1 MPLTTKEIE
10 DTSDIKGVS
19 FPHGERFR
27 RIIITGPPGS
37 GKSTLI
43 AKLGGWPM
51 EGYLDLA
58 QKNWWRSPSLNFRP
72 REVHFG
78 FPFEGHK
85 VSRAVY
91 EWEWLESPTPVNLD
105 RIQIPPEKRWLLGTA
120 WKNRYTYYF
129 QLPPPRMTYVMRSL
143 RARLGS
149 HHVDDLLT
157 QKIVEK
163 QITAYEIL
171 ALHFHYHGLKVYI
184 RNSFE
189 GRPRRIVNPNPDKPV
204 EAKHKSRFI
213 GELTNDE

>member
-19 FPHGERFR
+19 FPCGERFR

-43 AKLGGWPM
+43 NKLGGWPM

-91 EWEWLESPTPVNLD
+91 EWEWLESPTPVNLN
-105 RIQIPPEKRWLLGTA
+105 RIKIPPEKRWWLGTE
-120 WKNRYTYYF
+120 WRNRFTFYF
-129 QLPPPRMTYVMRSL
+129 QLPPPRLAYVVRSL

-149 HHVDDLLT
+149 HYVDDLLT

-163 QITAYEIL
+163 QIRAYEIL

-184 RNSFE
+184 RNSFA
-189 GRPRRIVNPNPDKPV
+189 GRPRRIVNAADVSTGGDQPQPV
-204 EAKHKSRFI
+204 YNRFA
-213 GELTNDE
+213 

>member
-19 FPHGERFR
+19 FPCGERFR

-43 AKLGGWPM
+43 NKLGGWPM

-85 VSRAVY
+85 VSRAVF
-91 EWEWLESPTPVNLD
+91 EQEWLESPTPVNLG
-105 RIQIPPEKRWLLGTA
+105 RIQIPPKKRWLLGTE
-120 WKNRYTYYF
+120 WKNRYTFYF
-129 QLPPPRMTYVMRSL
+129 QLPPPRMTYVARSL

-171 ALHFHYHGLKVYI
+171 AFHFHYHGLKVYI
-184 RNSFE
+184 RDSFE
-189 GRPRRIVNPNPDKPV
+189 GRPRRIVNAADM
-204 EAKHKSRFI
+204 ST
-213 GELTNDE
+213 GEDQPQN

>member
-19 FPHGERFR
+19 FPCGERFR

-43 AKLGGWPM
+43 NKLGGWPM

-85 VSRAVY
+85 VSRAVF
-91 EWEWLESPTPVNLD
+91 EQEWLESPTPVNLG
-105 RIQIPPEKRWLLGTA
+105 RIQIPPKKRWLLGTE
-120 WKNRYTYYF
+120 WKNRYTFYF
-129 QLPPPRMTYVMRSL
+129 QLPPPRMTYVARSL

-157 QKIVEK
+157 RKIVEK
-163 QITAYEIL
+163 QIQAYEIL
-171 ALHFHYHGLKVYI
+171 AFHFHYHSLKVYI

-189 GRPRRIVNPNPDKPV
+189 GRPRRIVNAADMSTGGVQPQT
-204 EAKHKSRFI
+204 S
-213 GELTNDE
+213 

>member
-19 FPHGERFR
+19 FPCGERFR

-43 AKLGGWPM
+43 NKLGGWPM

-85 VSRAVY
+85 VSRAVF
-91 EWEWLESPTPVNLD
+91 EQEWLESPTPVNLG
-105 RIQIPPEKRWLLGTA
+105 RIQIPPKKRWLLGTE
-120 WKNRYTYYF
+120 WKNRYTFYF
-129 QLPPPRMTYVMRSL
+129 QLPPPRMTYVARSL

-171 ALHFHYHGLKVYI
+171 AFHFHYHGLRVYI

-189 GRPRRIVNPNPDKPV
+189 GRPRRIVNAADISTDGDQPQTSYN
-204 EAKHKSRFI
+204 RFV
-213 GELTNDE
+213 

>member
-19 FPHGERFR
+19 FPCGERFR

-43 AKLGGWPM
+43 NKLGGWPM

-85 VSRAVY
+85 VSRAVF
-91 EWEWLESPTPVNLD
+91 EQEWLESPTPVNLD
-105 RIQIPPEKRWLLGTA
+105 RIQIPPKKRWLLGTE
-120 WKNRYTYYF
+120 WKNKYTFYF
-129 QLPPPRMTYVMRSL
+129 QLPPPHMTYVARSL

-163 QITAYEIL
+163 QITAFEIL
-171 ALHFHYHGLKVYI
+171 AFHFHYHGLKVYI
-184 RNSFE
+184 RDSFE
-189 GRPRRIVNPNPDKPV
+189 GRPRRIVNPNPDKP
-204 EAKHKSRFI
+204 
-213 GELTNDE
+213 ELTNDE

>member
-1 MPLTTKEIE
+1 
-10 DTSDIKGVS
+10 
-19 FPHGERFR
+19 
-27 RIIITGPPGS
+27 
-37 GKSTLI
+37 
-43 AKLGGWPM
+43 M

-189 GRPRRIVNPNPDKPV
+189 GRPRRIVNPNPDKP
-204 EAKHKSRFI
+204 
-213 GELTNDE
+213 ELTNDE

>member
-1 MPLTTKEIE
+1 MPLITKEIE
-10 DTSDIKGVS
+10 ATSDIKGVS
-19 FPHGERFR
+19 FPYGERFR

-43 AKLGGWPM
+43 NKLGGWPM

-85 VSRAVY
+85 VSRAVF
-91 EWEWLESPTPVNLD
+91 EQEWLVSPTPVDLG
-105 RIQIPPEKRWLLGTA
+105 RIQIPPKKRWLLGTE
-120 WKNRYTYYF
+120 WKNRYTFYF
-129 QLPPPRMTYVMRSL
+129 QLPPPRMTYVARSL

-171 ALHFHYHGLKVYI
+171 AFHFHYHGLKVYI
-184 RNSFE
+184 RDSFE
-189 GRPRRIVNPNPDKPV
+189 GRPKRIVNAADIS
-204 EAKHKSRFI
+204 A
-213 GELTNDE
+213 DENRPLSS

>member
-1 MPLTTKEIE
+1 MPLSTKEIE

-19 FPHGERFR
+19 YPYGERFR

-43 AKLGGWPM
+43 KKLGGWPI

-58 QKNWWRSPSLNFRP
+58 QKSWWRSPSLSFRP
-72 REVHFG
+72 REVNFG

-85 VSRAVY
+85 VSRAVH
-91 EWEWLESPTPVNLD
+91 EWEWLESPTLVDLV
-105 RIQIPPEKRWLLGTA
+105 RIQIPPKKRWWLGTE
-120 WKNRYTYYF
+120 WRNKFTFYF
-129 QLPPPRMTYVMRSL
+129 QLPPPRMTYVVRSL

-157 QKIVEK
+157 PKIVEK
-163 QITAYEIL
+163 QIKVYEIL
-171 ALHFHYHGLKVYI
+171 ALHFHNHGLRVYI

-189 GRPRRIVNPNPDKPV
+189 GRPRRIVNAV
-204 EAKHKSRFI
+204 GMFR
-213 GELTNDE
+213 GED

>member
-10 DTSDIKGVS
+10 DTTDIKGIS
-19 FPHGERFR
+19 FPNGERFR

-43 AKLGGWPM
+43 NKLGGWPM

-58 QKNWWRSPSLNFRP
+58 QKNWWRSHILFYRP

-78 FPFEGHK
+78 FPFEGHTA
-85 VSRAVY
+85 SLAVY

-105 RIQIPPEKRWLLGTA
+105 RIQIPPQKRWFLGTE
-120 WKNRYTYYF
+120 WRNRYTFYF
-129 QLPPPRMTYVMRSL
+129 QLPPPRMTYVVRSL
-143 RARLGS
+143 RARLRS
-149 HHVDDLLT
+149 HHVDDILT
-157 QKIVEK
+157 QELVEK

-171 ALHFHYHGLKVYI
+171 ASHFHYHGLKVYI

-189 GRPRRIVNPNPDKPV
+189 GRPRRIVNVADMSTGGDQPQTSYN
-204 EAKHKSRFI
+204 RFA
-213 GELTNDE
+213 

>member
-1 MPLTTKEIE
+1 MSLTTKEIE

-19 FPHGERFR
+19 FPCGERFR

-43 AKLGGWPM
+43 NKLGGWPM

-85 VSRAVY
+85 VSRAVF
-91 EWEWLESPTPVNLD
+91 EQEWLESPTPVNLG
-105 RIQIPPEKRWLLGTA
+105 RIQIPPKKRWLLGTE
-120 WKNRYTYYF
+120 WKNRYTFYF
-129 QLPPPRMTYVMRSL
+129 QLPPPRMTYVARSL

-171 ALHFHYHGLKVYI
+171 AFHFHYHGLKVYI

-189 GRPRRIVNPNPDKPV
+189 GRPRRIVNPADISTGGVQPQTSYN
-204 EAKHKSRFI
+204 RFV
-213 GELTNDE
+213 

>member
-10 DTSDIKGVS
+10 DISDIKGVS
-19 FPHGERFR
+19 FPHGEQFR
-27 RIIITGPPGS
+27 RIIVTGPPGS

-43 AKLGGWPM
+43 SKLGGWPM

-85 VSRAVY
+85 VSRAVF
-91 EWEWLESPTPVNLD
+91 EQEWLESPTPVNLG
-105 RIQIPPEKRWLLGTA
+105 RIQIPPQKRWLLGTE
-120 WKNRYTYYF
+120 WKNRYTFYF
-129 QLPPPRMTYVMRSL
+129 QLPPPRMTYVARSL

-149 HHVDDLLT
+149 HHVDGLLT

-171 ALHFHYHGLKVYI
+171 AFHFHYHGLKVYI

-189 GRPRRIVNPNPDKPV
+189 GKPQRIVN
-204 EAKHKSRFI
+204 AAGMSTG
-213 GELTNDE
+213 GEQFQRT

>member
-43 AKLGGWPM
+43 NKLGGWPM

-58 QKNWWRSPSLNFRP
+58 QKNWWRSPILSYRP

-85 VSRAVY
+85 VSRAVF
-91 EWEWLESPTPVNLD
+91 EQEWLESPTPVNLG
-105 RIQIPPEKRWLLGTA
+105 RIQIPPKKRWLLGTE
-120 WKNRYTYYF
+120 WKNRYTFYF
-129 QLPPPRMTYVMRSL
+129 QLPPPRMTYVARSL

-171 ALHFHYHGLKVYI
+171 AFHFHYHGLKVYI

-189 GRPRRIVNPNPDKPV
+189 GKPQRIVN
-204 EAKHKSRFI
+204 AAGMSTG
-213 GELTNDE
+213 GEQFQRT

>member
-19 FPHGERFR
+19 FPYGERFR

-43 AKLGGWPM
+43 NKLGGWPM

-58 QKNWWRSPSLNFRP
+58 QKNWWRSPILNFRP

-78 FPFEGHK
+78 FPFEGHR
-85 VSRAVY
+85 VSRAVF
-91 EWEWLESPTPVNLD
+91 EQEWLESPTPVKLG
-105 RIQIPPEKRWLLGTA
+105 RIQIPPKKRWLLGTE
-120 WKNRYTYYF
+120 WKNRYTFYF
-129 QLPPPRMTYVMRSL
+129 QLPPPRMTYVARSL

-171 ALHFHYHGLKVYI
+171 AAHFHYHGLKVYI
-184 RNSFE
+184 RDSFE
-189 GRPRRIVNPNPDKPV
+189 GRPRRIVNAADMSIGEDQPQTSY
-204 EAKHKSRFI
+204 SRFV
-213 GELTNDE
+213 

>member
-10 DTSDIKGVS
+10 DTLDIKGVS
-19 FPHGERFR
+19 FPYGERFR

-43 AKLGGWPM
+43 NKLGGWPM

-58 QKNWWRSPSLNFRP
+58 QKNWWRSPILNFRP

-85 VSRAVY
+85 VSRAVF
-91 EWEWLESPTPVNLD
+91 EQEWLESPTPVNLG
-105 RIQIPPEKRWLLGTA
+105 RIQIPPKKRWLLGTE
-120 WKNRYTYYF
+120 WKNRYTFYF
-129 QLPPPRMTYVMRSL
+129 QLPPPRMTYVARSL

-149 HHVDDLLT
+149 HHVDGLLT

-171 ALHFHYHGLKVYI
+171 AFHFHYHGLKVYI
-184 RNSFE
+184 RDSFE
-189 GRPRRIVNPNPDKPV
+189 GRPRRIVNAADMSTGGDQPENSY
-204 EAKHKSRFI
+204 SRFV
-213 GELTNDE
+213 

>member
-1 MPLTTKEIE
+1 VLEKMPLTTKEIE

-19 FPHGERFR
+19 FPCGERFR

-43 AKLGGWPM
+43 NKLGGWPM

-85 VSRAVY
+85 VSRAVF
-91 EWEWLESPTPVNLD
+91 EQEWLESPTPVNLD
-105 RIQIPPEKRWLLGTA
+105 RIQIPPKKRWLLGTE
-120 WKNRYTYYF
+120 WKNRYTFYF
-129 QLPPPRMTYVMRSL
+129 QLPPPRMTYVARSL

-149 HHVDDLLT
+149 HHVDNLLT

-171 ALHFHYHGLKVYI
+171 AFHFHYHGLKVYI

-204 EAKHKSRFI
+204 GAQR
-213 GELTNDE
+213 

>member
-1 MPLTTKEIE
+1 MPLITKEIE
-10 DTSDIKGVS
+10 DILDIKGIS
-19 FPHGERFR
+19 FPCGERFR
-27 RIIITGPPGS
+27 RIIVTGPPGS

-43 AKLGGWPM
+43 NKLGGWPM

-78 FPFEGHK
+78 FPFEAHET
-85 VSRAVY
+85 SHAVY
-91 EWEWLESPTPVNLD
+91 EREWLEYPTPVNLD
-105 RIQIPPEKRWLLGTA
+105 RIQIPPEKRWLLGTE
-120 WKNRYTYYF
+120 WKKRYTFYF
-129 QLPPPRMTYVMRSL
+129 QLPPPRMTYVVRSL

-171 ALHFHYHGLKVYI
+171 ASHFHYNGLKVYI

-189 GRPRRIVNPNPDKPV
+189 GRPRRIVNAADM
-204 EAKHKSRFI
+204 ST
-213 GELTNDE
+213 G

>member
-10 DTSDIKGVS
+10 DTTDIKGVS
-19 FPHGERFR
+19 FPCGERFR

-43 AKLGGWPM
+43 NKLGGWPM

-85 VSRAVY
+85 VSRAVF
-91 EWEWLESPTPVNLD
+91 EQEWLESPTPVNLGC
-105 RIQIPPEKRWLLGTA
+105 IQIPPQKRWLLGTE
-120 WKNRYTYYF
+120 WRNRYTFYF
-129 QLPPPRMTYVMRSL
+129 QLPPPRMTYVARSL
-143 RARLGS
+143 RARIGS

-171 ALHFHYHGLKVYI
+171 ASHFHYHGLKVYI

-189 GRPRRIVNPNPDKPV
+189 GRPRRIVNAADMSTGEDQPQTSYN
-204 EAKHKSRFI
+204 RFV
-213 GELTNDE
+213 

>member
-1 MPLTTKEIE
+1 MSLTTKEIE

-19 FPHGERFR
+19 FPCGERFR

-43 AKLGGWPM
+43 NKLGGWPM

-85 VSRAVY
+85 VSRAVF
-91 EWEWLESPTPVNLD
+91 EQEWLESPTPVNLG
-105 RIQIPPEKRWLLGTA
+105 RIQIPPKKRWLLGTE
-120 WKNRYTYYF
+120 WKNRYTFYF
-129 QLPPPRMTYVMRSL
+129 QLPPPRMTYVARSL

-171 ALHFHYHGLKVYI
+171 AFHFHYHGLKVYI

-189 GRPRRIVNPNPDKPV
+189 GRPRRIVNPNPDKP
-204 EAKHKSRFI
+204 
-213 GELTNDE
+213 ELTNDE

>member
-10 DTSDIKGVS
+10 DPSDIKGVS
-19 FPHGERFR
+19 FPYGERFR

-43 AKLGGWPM
+43 NKLGGWPM

-91 EWEWLESPTPVNLD
+91 EREWLEHPTPVNLD
-105 RIQIPPEKRWLLGTA
+105 RIQIPPEKRWLLGTQ
-120 WKNRYTYYF
+120 WKNRYTFYF
-129 QLPPPRMTYVMRSL
+129 QLPPPRMTYVVRSL

-149 HHVDDLLT
+149 HHVDDLLS
-157 QKIVEK
+157 QEIVEK

-171 ALHFHYHGLKVYI
+171 ALHFHFHGLKVYI

-189 GRPRRIVNPNPDKPV
+189 GRPRRIVNPNPDRRSV
-204 EAKHKSRFI
+204 RI
-213 GELTNDE
+213 DE

>member
-1 MPLTTKEIE
+1 MSLTTEEIE

-19 FPHGERFR
+19 FPCGERFR

-43 AKLGGWPM
+43 NKLGGWPM

-91 EWEWLESPTPVNLD
+91 EREWLESPTPVNLD
-105 RIQIPPEKRWLLGTA
+105 RIRIPPEKRWLLGTE
-120 WKNRYTYYF
+120 WKNRYTFYF
-129 QLPPPRMTYVMRSL
+129 QLPPPRMTYVVRSL

-157 QKIVEK
+157 PKIVEK

-171 ALHFHYHGLKVYI
+171 ASHFHYHGLKVYI

-189 GRPRRIVNPNPDKPV
+189 GRPRRIVNDAEMSTNGVQPQTSTN
-204 EAKHKSRFI
+204 RFA
-213 GELTNDE
+213 

>member
-10 DTSDIKGVS
+10 DPSDIKGVS
-19 FPHGERFR
+19 FPSGERFR

-43 AKLGGWPM
+43 NKLGGWPL

-58 QKNWWRSPSLNFRP
+58 QKNWWRSPSLFYRP

-91 EWEWLESPTPVNLD
+91 EREWLESPTPVNLE
-105 RIQIPPEKRWLLGTA
+105 RIQIPPEKRWSFGTA
-120 WKNRYTYYF
+120 WKNRYTFYF
-129 QLPPPRMTYVMRSL
+129 QLPPPRMTYVVRSL

-149 HHVDDLLT
+149 HHVDELLA

-163 QITAYEIL
+163 QIAAYEIL
-171 ALHFHYHGLKVYI
+171 AWHFHYHGLKVYI

-189 GRPRRIVNPNPDKPV
+189 GRPRRIVN
-204 EAKHKSRFI
+204 I
-213 GELTNDE
+213 

>member
-1 MPLTTKEIE
+1 MSLTTKEIE

-19 FPHGERFR
+19 FPCGERFR

-43 AKLGGWPM
+43 NKLGGWPM

-58 QKNWWRSPSLNFRP
+58 QKKWWRSPSLNFRP

-85 VSRAVY
+85 VSRAVF
-91 EWEWLESPTPVNLD
+91 EQEWLESPTPVNLG
-105 RIQIPPEKRWLLGTA
+105 RIQIPPKKRWLLGTE
-120 WKNRYTYYF
+120 WKNRYTFYF
-129 QLPPPRMTYVMRSL
+129 QLPPPRMTYVARSL

-171 ALHFHYHGLKVYI
+171 AFHFHYHGLKVYI

-189 GRPRRIVNPNPDKPV
+189 GRPRRIVNPADISTGGVQPQTSYN
-204 EAKHKSRFI
+204 RFV
-213 GELTNDE
+213 

>member
-1 MPLTTKEIE
+1 MSLTTKEIE
-10 DTSDIKGVS
+10 DISNIKGVS
-19 FPHGERFR
+19 FPCGERFR

-43 AKLGGWPM
+43 NKLGGWPM

-58 QKNWWRSPSLNFRP
+58 QKNWWRSPSLFYRP

-91 EWEWLESPTPVNLD
+91 ELEWLESPTPVNLD
-105 RIQIPPEKRWLLGTA
+105 RIQIPPQKRWLLGTE
-120 WKNRYTYYF
+120 WKNRYTFYF
-129 QLPPPRMTYVMRSL
+129 QLPPPRMTYVVRSL

-163 QITAYEIL
+163 QIQAYEIL
-171 ALHFHYHGLKVYI
+171 ALHFHHHDLKVYI

-189 GRPRRIVNPNPDKPV
+189 GRPRRIVNAADMSTGGVQPQTSHN
-204 EAKHKSRFI
+204 RFV
-213 GELTNDE
+213 

>member
-19 FPHGERFR
+19 FPCGERFR

-43 AKLGGWPM
+43 NKLGGWPM

-85 VSRAVY
+85 VSRAVF
-91 EWEWLESPTPVNLD
+91 EQEWLESPTPVNLG
-105 RIQIPPEKRWLLGTA
+105 RIQIPPKKRWLLGTE
-120 WKNRYTYYF
+120 WKNRYTFYF
-129 QLPPPRMTYVMRSL
+129 QLPPPRMTYVARSL

-171 ALHFHYHGLKVYI
+171 AFHFHYHGLKVYI
-184 RNSFE
+184 RDSFE
-189 GRPRRIVNPNPDKPV
+189 GRPRRIVNPNPDKP
-204 EAKHKSRFI
+204 
-213 GELTNDE
+213 GLTNDE

>member
-19 FPHGERFR
+19 FPYGERFR

-43 AKLGGWPM
+43 KKLGGWPM

-58 QKNWWRSPSLNFRP
+58 QKNWWRSTSLSFRP
-72 REVHFG
+72 REVFFG

-85 VSRAVY
+85 VSRAVH
-91 EWEWLESPTPVNLD
+91 EWEWLKSPTLVDLE
-105 RIQIPPEKRWLLGTA
+105 RIQIPPEKRWWLGTE
-120 WKNRYTYYF
+120 WRNRYAFYF
-129 QLPPPRMTYVMRSL
+129 QLPPPRMTYVVRSL

-149 HHVDDLLT
+149 HYVDELLT
-157 QKIVEK
+157 QKIVES
-163 QITAYEIL
+163 QVTVYEML
-171 ALHFHYHGLKVYI
+171 ALHFHNHGLIVYI

-189 GRPRRIVNPNPDKPV
+189 GRPRRIVNAADMSSAEDQPQ
-204 EAKHKSRFI
+204 R
-213 GELTNDE
+213 T

>member
-10 DTSDIKGVS
+10 DTADIKGIS
-19 FPHGERFR
+19 FPYGERFR

-37 GKSTLI
+37 GKSTLVN
-43 AKLGGWPM
+43 KLGGWPM

-85 VSRAVY
+85 VSRAVF
-91 EWEWLESPTPVNLD
+91 EQEWLESPTPVNLG
-105 RIQIPPEKRWLLGTA
+105 RIQIPPKKRWLLGTE
-120 WKNRYTYYF
+120 WKNRYTFYF
-129 QLPPPRMTYVMRSL
+129 QLPPPRMTYVARSL

-189 GRPRRIVNPNPDKPV
+189 GRPRRIVNAADMSTGGVQPQTSYNRLV
-204 EAKHKSRFI
+204 
-213 GELTNDE
+213 

>member
-1 MPLTTKEIE
+1 MPLTTKECE

-19 FPHGERFR
+19 FPYGERFR
-27 RIIITGPPGS
+27 RIIVTGPPGS

-43 AKLGGWPM
+43 NKLGGWPM

-58 QKNWWRSPSLNFRP
+58 QKNWWRSPILNFRP

-85 VSRAVY
+85 VSRAVF
-91 EWEWLESPTPVNLD
+91 EQEWLESPTPVNLG
-105 RIQIPPEKRWLLGTA
+105 RIQIPPKKRWLLGTE
-120 WKNRYTYYF
+120 WKNRYTFYF
-129 QLPPPRMTYVMRSL
+129 QLPPPRMTYVARSL

-149 HHVDDLLT
+149 HHVDDILT
-157 QKIVEK
+157 QELVEK

-171 ALHFHYHGLKVYI
+171 ASHFHYHGLKVYI

-189 GRPRRIVNPNPDKPV
+189 GRPRRIVNAADMSIGEDQPQTSY
-204 EAKHKSRFI
+204 SRFV
-213 GELTNDE
+213 